1 MKSDVKRHLL
11 KTISYRIFGTIT
23 TVVVAYCLGASVEIS
38 SLLGL
43 GELIL
48 KPIIYFL
55 HERVWF
61 KYIKIKK

>member
-23 TVVVAYCLGASVEIS
+23 TVVVTYCLGASVEIS

-43 GELIL
+43 GELLI

-55 HERVWF
+55 HERAWY
-61 KYIKIKK
+61 KMIKIKK